1 MNHVNERENTEEGA
15 AVSIPPTVYLEHDE
29 KHVASAEKP
38 ATGKAEPARKTTR
51 KTPKTEVPS
60 VSPLDLPNDVF
71 EAGLARRKHNRAAIL
86 NWIREALVEGTD
98 YGRIHLYNR
107 ERCAFAKRGEAE
119 SCPINSHW
127 SKPSLF
133 KPGAEKICG
142 MLGVTVHY
150 PNLTAYEQAALSGQ
164 RLGTIILRCEL
175 RDSQERTV
183 AEGIGARSVQQ
194 DNGDLNKA
202 LKMAGKSAHIDAT
215 LRMAG
220 LSEVFTQDLEDM
232 QLGPSSKQQATA
244 DSNKSAGNDVT
255 DQVPVESGPPT
266 EASGRGYRFSGLS
279 LTQLEQLETRI
290 TELGLDR
297 DRVLR
302 WVKAASKNKIN
313 AFDELTPD
321 IYDRLVQKLEDWAKP
336 TANETR

>member
-1 MNHVNERENTEEGA
+1 MNHVKERENIVEGP
-15 AVSIPPTVYLEHDE
+15 AVSIPPAAYLEHDE
-29 KHVASAEKP
+29 KSLTSTEKP
-38 ATGKAEPARKTTR
+38 STEKVEPTRKAARK
-51 KTPKTEVPS
+51 PAKTEVPS

-71 EAGLARRKHNRAAIL
+71 EAGLERRKHNRAAIL

-98 YGRIHLYNR
+98 YGRIHLFNR

-119 SCPINSHW
+119 LCPINSHW

-232 QLGPSSKQQATA
+232 QLGPSSKPQTA
-244 DSNKSAGNDVT
+244 AASNKPTESDA
-255 DQVPVESGPPT
+255 DQIPT
-266 EASGRGYRFSGLS
+266 EATPSPEVSGRGYRFSSLS

-302 WVKAASKNKIN
+302 WVKAASKNKIS
-313 AFDELTPD
+313 AFDELTPE
-321 IYDRLVQKLEDWAKP
+321 IYDRLVKKLEDWAEP
-336 TANETR
+336 TANEAR

>member
-1 MNHVNERENTEEGA
+1 MNHVKERENTVEGQA
-15 AVSIPPTVYLEHDE
+15 ASIPPAGYLEHDDRPL
-29 KHVASAEKP
+29 ASAEKP
-38 ATGKAEPARKTTR
+38 ASGKTEPARKAAR
-51 KTPKTEVPS
+51 KTPKAEAPS
-60 VSPLDLPNDVF
+60 VSPLDLPSDVF
-71 EAGLARRKHNRAAIL
+71 EAGLERRKHNRAAIL

-98 YGRIHLYNR
+98 YGRIHLFNR

-119 SCPINSHW
+119 SCPIGSHW

-232 QLGPSSKQQATA
+232 QLGPSSKQQAA
-244 DSNKSAGNDVT
+244 PESNKDAGAE
-255 DQVPVESGPPT
+255 PAPSP
-266 EASGRGYRFSGLS
+266 EASARGYRFSSLS
-279 LTQLEQLETRI
+279 LTQLEQLESRI
-290 TELGLDR
+290 AELGLDR
-297 DRVLR
+297 ERVLR
-302 WVKAASKNKIN
+302 WVKAASKNKIK
-313 AFDELTPD
+313 AFDELTPE
-321 IYDRLVQKLEDWAKP
+321 IYDRLVQKLEDWAEPAASEK
-336 TANETR
+336 R

>member
-1 MNHVNERENTEEGA
+1 MNHVKEREDTVDAPA
-15 AVSIPPTVYLEHDE
+15 ASIPSTAYLEHE
-29 KHVASAEKP
+29 EQPVASPEKP
-38 ATGKAEPARKTTR
+38 TARKVARKTA
-51 KTPKTEVPS
+51 KAELPS

-98 YGRIHLYNR
+98 YGRIHLFNR
-107 ERCAFAKRGEAE
+107 ERCAFARRGEAE

-232 QLGPSSKQQATA
+232 QLGPASRPQAAVTTGKFTEGEGDANDQIPAESTPSSE
-244 DSNKSAGNDVT
+244 AG
-255 DQVPVESGPPT
+255 
-266 EASGRGYRFSGLS
+266 GRGYRFCSLS
-279 LTQLEQLETRI
+279 LTQIEQLETRI
-290 TELGLDR
+290 KELGLDR
-297 DRVLR
+297 ERVLR
-302 WVKAASKNKIN
+302 WVKAASKNKLN
-313 AFDELTPD
+313 AFEELTPEV
-321 IYDRLVQKLEDWAKP
+321 YDRLVQKLEDWAKP
-336 TANETR
+336 DATEKG

>member
-1 MNHVNERENTEEGA
+1 MNHVKDRENTIEIPA
-15 AVSIPPTVYLEHDE
+15 ASVPPAAYLEHDE
-29 KHVASAEKP
+29 NSVGSAEKP
-38 ATGKAEPARKTTR
+38 TEGKVEPARKVAR
-51 KTPKTEVPS
+51 KASKPQAPS
-60 VSPLDLPNDVF
+60 VSPLDLPSDVF
-71 EAGLARRKHNRAAIL
+71 EAGLERRKHNREAIL

-98 YGRIHLYNR
+98 YGRIHVFNR
-107 ERCAFAKRGEAE
+107 EKCAFARRGEADA
-119 SCPINSHW
+119 CPIGSHW

-164 RLGTIILRCEL
+164 TLGTIILRCEL

-232 QLGPSSKQQATA
+232 QLGPSSKPQTVTEQNKPARRATEPA
-244 DSNKSAGNDVT
+244 PS
-255 DQVPVESGPPT
+255 EPT
-266 EASGRGYRFSGLS
+266 SSSETSGRGYRFSSLS
-279 LTQLEQLETRI
+279 LDQIEKLEARI
-290 TELGLDR
+290 EQLGLDR
-297 DRVLR
+297 ERVLR
-302 WVKAASKNKIN
+302 WIKAASKNKMN
-313 AFDELTPD
+313 AFEELTPEF
-321 IYDRLVQKLEDWAKP
+321 YDKLVGKLDEWASS
-336 TANETR
+336 TSNEPR

>member
-1 MNHVNERENTEEGA
+1 MNPTKEHENTVESTA
-15 AVSIPPTVYLEHDE
+15 ATVPPTAYLEHD
-29 KHVASAEKP
+29 ANALTGDDKP
-38 ATGKAEPARKTTR
+38 APAKVEPARKVAR
-51 KTPKTEVPS
+51 KTAKAEVPS

-71 EAGLARRKHNRAAIL
+71 EAGLERRKHNRAAIL

-98 YGRIHLYNR
+98 YGRIHVFNR

-119 SCPINSHW
+119 QCPISSHW

-175 RDSQERTV
+175 RDSHERTV

-232 QLGPSSKQQATA
+232 QLGPSSKPQSPAPSAKSTA
-244 DSNKSAGNDVT
+244 N
-255 DQVPVESGPPT
+255 ESEEIGPEPASSP
-266 EASGRGYRFSGLS
+266 EISGRGYRFSSLS
-279 LTQLEQLETRI
+279 LTQIEQLEARI
-290 TELGLDR
+290 EELGLDR
-297 DRVLR
+297 ERVLR
-302 WVKAASKNKIN
+302 WIKAASKNKLN
-313 AFDELTPD
+313 AFDELTPE
-321 IYDRLVQKLEDWAKP
+321 IYDRLVKKLEEWAKP
-336 TANETR
+336 TAGERR

>member
-1 MNHVNERENTEEGA
+1 M
-15 AVSIPPTVYLEHDE
+15 
-29 KHVASAEKP
+29 
-38 ATGKAEPARKTTR
+38 
-51 KTPKTEVPS
+51 PS
-60 VSPLDLPNDVF
+60 VSPLDLPSDVF
-71 EAGLARRKHNRAAIL
+71 EAGLERRKHNRAAIL

-98 YGRIHLYNR
+98 YGRIHLFNR
-107 ERCAFAKRGEAE
+107 EKCTFARRGEAD
-119 SCPINSHW
+119 SCPIGSHW

-164 RLGTIILRCEL
+164 PLGTIILRCEL

-194 DNGDLNKA
+194 DYGDLNKA

-232 QLGPSSKQQATA
+232 QLGPSSKPHTA
-244 DSNKSAGNDVT
+244 ERNKPARRGTEPAPSESTSASET
-255 DQVPVESGPPT
+255 
-266 EASGRGYRFSGLS
+266 SGRSHRFSS
-279 LTQLEQLETRI
+279 VSQDQIEKLEARI
-290 TELGLDR
+290 EQLGLDR
-297 DRVLR
+297 ERVLR
-302 WVKAASKNKIN
+302 WVRAASRHKMN
-313 AFDELTPD
+313 AFEELSPE
-321 IYDRLVQKLEDWAKP
+321 IYDKLLGKLDEWASP
-336 TANETR
+336 TSNESR